1 MENIRIQCKVTPT
14 YSKNPPNL
22 KIYIGDQSVFNG
34 PVLSPMDINYK
45 FQTELDTTHEL
56 RFKLY
61 DKIAEDTLIDS
72 DGNILED
79 TLVTI
84 DDIKFEGVKLEHGFT
99 SNLKNCYYE
108 HDSNSHG
115 ELVRHLCLGT
125 LGCNGDMV
133 ITFTSPIYI
142 WLLENY

>member
-72 DGNILED
+72 DGNIVED
-79 TLVTI
+79 I
-84 DDIKFEGVKLEHGFT
+84 SG
-99 SNLKNCYYE
+99 S
-108 HDSNSHG
+108 
-115 ELVRHLCLGT
+115 
-125 LGCNGDMV
+125 
-133 ITFTSPIYI
+133 
-142 WLLENY
+142 